1 MRAALLAPNAPRD
14 ADTIAGMERAAAI
27 TLSVALALWL
37 TLAAVGGVAA
47 MAIFPAA
54 KELPLS
60 MEGYAAFTAAEPVLG
75 RQLIAGHLVERVF
88 ILSETPRLVLA
99 AVAAA
104 ALVAQLRLGQPASFR
119 RLRIAAFAVA
129 AVALLASAF
138 IARPAFTAVD
148 RKYRVVADQVE
159 KDPEWVAAAVAMKAN
174 AVDPAHAFASRVAT
188 TEILA
193 LLALIALSAGAAS
206 GATRRG

>member
-1 MRAALLAPNAPRD
+1 
-14 ADTIAGMERAAAI
+14 MERASSV
-27 TLSVALALWL
+27 TLSIVLALWL
-37 TLAAVGGVAA
+37 ALAAVGGIAA

-88 ILSETPRLVLA
+88 ILSEVPRLILA
-99 AVAAA
+99 AIAAA
-104 ALVAQLRLGQPASFR
+104 AFVAQLRLGRPTAFR

-129 AVALLASAF
+129 AVALLVSTF
-138 IARPAFTAVD
+138 WARPVFTALD
-148 RKYRVVADQVE
+148 RKYRVLADQVE
-159 KDPEWVAAAVAMKAN
+159 SKPEWVVPAVEHKSI

-188 TEILA
+188 TEIMA
-193 LLALIALSAGAAS
+193 LLAMIALSAGAAA
-206 GATRRG
+206 GATRRD